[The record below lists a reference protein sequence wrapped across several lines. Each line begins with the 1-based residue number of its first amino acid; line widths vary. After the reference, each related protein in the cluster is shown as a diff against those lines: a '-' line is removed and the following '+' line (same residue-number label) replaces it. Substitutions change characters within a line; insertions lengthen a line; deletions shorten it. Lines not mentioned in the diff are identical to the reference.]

1 MFSLGLPCL
10 KVRNDVQSPAGL
22 AVSSGI
28 TFYNALAARLLSLQQ
43 GQTWA
48 ACDRGERGLSIQFS
62 ACYPTCTLAGMMTR
76 AERSMG
82 RSTGLVCE
90 STPFST
96 VQFRQSRELVK
107 GGIS

>member
-1 MFSLGLPCL
+1 MFSLRWHCL

-28 TFYNALAARLLSLQQ
+28 TFYNALAARLLSKQQ

-62 ACYPTCTLAGMMTR
+62 ACYPTCTLAGMMTI

-82 RSTGLVCE
+82 RSTGFCV
-90 STPFST
+90 
-96 VQFRQSRELVK
+96 
-107 GGIS
+107 